1 MQVNDTL
8 DPRSTVVLLGIV
20 VIAEEEG
27 PSTVKGTYKANKIIK
42 NVSFQN
48 IHQGRKIQI
57 VF

>member
-42 NVSFQN
+42 KCIISQ
-48 IHQGRKIQI
+48 HTPGS
-57 VF
+57 

>member
-42 NVSFQN
+42 NVSFHN
-48 IHQGRKIQI
+48 IH
-57 VF
+57 